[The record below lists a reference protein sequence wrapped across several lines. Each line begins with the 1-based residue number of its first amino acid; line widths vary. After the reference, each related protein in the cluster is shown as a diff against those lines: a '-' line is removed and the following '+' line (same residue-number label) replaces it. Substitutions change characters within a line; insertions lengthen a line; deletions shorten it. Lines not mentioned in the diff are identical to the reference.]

1 MVTDALDVEDNVG
14 GVCLDKNAFQKC
26 DHARKVRAMA
36 SLAQVCG
43 LLLLSMFLPMLGP
56 VVQASPPPQA
66 EWRIAFEASFF
77 QPGVRVPVPD
87 AKKTFLTAGI
97 YKDGEFTGFTK
108 KEWEG
113 FALEWEAFAKA
124 ARWNAESDWES
135 LEIRFKRDRREV
147 VQYAE
152 IISRN
157 GTAGCCIVTEG
168 FGTRFFETMGDSFLF
183 AVPSRQQCFVF
194 PKLAG
199 NTAVYSD
206 MVHAAYRASSNPISV
221 ELFEWDKGV
230 IKAVGVFERP

>member
-1 MVTDALDVEDNVG
+1 M
-14 GVCLDKNAFQKC
+14 
-26 DHARKVRAMA
+26 
-36 SLAQVCG
+36 
-43 LLLLSMFLPMLGP
+43 
-56 VVQASPPPQA
+56 QASPPPQA
-66 EWRIAFEASFF
+66 EWRIALEASFF
-77 QPGVRVPVPD
+77 QPGVRRPVPD

-113 FALEWEAFAKA
+113 FAMEWEAFAKV
-124 ARWNAESDWES
+124 ARRNAESDWGS

-157 GTAGCCIVTEG
+157 GTAGCCVVSEA
-168 FGTRFFETMGDSFLF
+168 FGACFLETMGDCFLF
-183 AVPSRQQCFVF
+183 AVPSRHQCFVF
-194 PKLAG
+194 PKLGG
-199 NTAVYSD
+199 NNAVYSD

>member
-1 MVTDALDVEDNVG
+1 MVADAMDVDDDVG

-26 DHARKVRAMA
+26 DHALKVRAMA

-43 LLLLSMFLPMLGP
+43 SLFVSAVLTIVGRS
-56 VVQASPPPQA
+56 VQASPPPQA
-66 EWRIAFEASFF
+66 EWRIALEASFF
-77 QPGVRVPVPD
+77 KPAVRVAVPE

-97 YKDGEFTGFTK
+97 YRDGEFTGFTK
-108 KEWEG
+108 QEWEE
-113 FALEWEAFAKA
+113 FAIDWDAFAA
-124 ARWNAESDWES
+124 VARRNAERDWES

-157 GTAGCCIVTEG
+157 GTAGCCVVTEA
-168 FGTRFFETMGDSFLF
+168 FGPRFFETMGESFLF
-183 AVPSRQQCFVF
+183 AIPSRQQCFVL

-199 NTAVYSD
+199 NPAVYSD
-206 MVHAAYRASSNPISV
+206 MVHSAYRASSNPISV

-230 IKAVGVFERP
+230 IKAVGMFERP